1 MLQSVAFNLAILTI
15 ATLAFYLFI
24 FVLPKQPKRH
34 QHRALLCF
42 QYSFVLS
49 YLAYAGLCLR
59 YLGFWGTSVLTVNLF
74 LLAAFYLFYQGVRLR
89 FNAPLNCRAGLLVVA
104 HLVLFTLVQ
113 WWLWREGHWY
123 GTRELLAFFNHSI
136 PLLLTQ
142 QFLFVRRRAHNGGDR
157 LMQLTLLLIWLMIL
171 VVMPIYAYAGQPLGG
186 LLPIATLFALALEC
200 LLFAGV
206 AMSYIHD
213 LIAKLKDEA
222 YTDNLTGLKNR
233 RFFKRISAGV
243 FSSAKRYQFS
253 ICVILADIDDFKT
266 LNDEFGHAEGD
277 MAIRLVADTLK
288 SIVRE
293 EDVLVRFGG
302 EEFLILTPNTQVEE
316 AVRIAERMRA
326 NVAALEPKNT
336 ALCREISLSVG
347 VSLVQD
353 YADLELAIQR
363 ADKAMYEAKKGGK
376 NRVVLAQAPEHTVAK
391 NESKTA
397 LIKSAK

>member
-1 MLQSVAFNLAILTI
+1 MVQSVAFNFAILTI

-59 YLGFWGTSVLTVNLF
+59 YLGFWGLSVLTVNLF

-89 FNAPLNCRAGLLVVA
+89 FNAPLNGRAAMWVATHLL
-104 HLVLFTLVQ
+104 LFTCLQ
-113 WWLWREGHWY
+113 WWLWRQGYWD
-123 GTRELLAFFNHSI
+123 GTRELFAFINHTV

-142 QFLFVRRRAHNGGDR
+142 QFLFARRAAHNGGDR
-157 LMQLTLLLIWLMIL
+157 LMQITLLLIWLMVL
-171 VVMPIYAYAGQPLGG
+171 VVMPIYAYAGQPFGG
-186 LLPIATLFALALEC
+186 LLAMATLFTLALEC

-206 AMSYIHD
+206 AMSYIYD

-233 RFFKRISAGV
+233 RFFKRISTSL

-253 ICVILADIDDFKT
+253 ICVILADIDDFKA

-288 SIVRE
+288 SIVRA

-302 EEFLILTPNTQVEE
+302 EEFLILIPNTHIDEAMQV
-316 AVRIAERMRA
+316 AERMRA
-326 NVAALEPKNT
+326 SVAAIVPEDTPVCR
-336 ALCREISLSVG
+336 ALSMSIG
-347 VSLVQD
+347 VSAVKD
-353 YADLELAIQR
+353 FDDLEHAIQR
-363 ADKAMYEAKKGGK
+363 ADKAMYQAKRQGK
-376 NRVVLAQAPEHTVAK
+376 NRVELAGQGNLAMA
-391 NESKTA
+391 
-397 LIKSAK
+397 